1 MMLLSE
7 WGRRRNLG
15 SEAAGGSTLHDDGV
29 PAVQWSSRER
39 AGLVMLRTTAIIG
52 LRILVQHAMPCVS
65 QVTVD
70 NVRPG
75 R

>member
-1 MMLLSE
+1 MMLLPE

-29 PAVQWSSRER
+29 PAVQWSSRESR
-39 AGLVMLRTTAIIG
+39 PCHAAHTAIVG
-52 LRILVQHAMPCVS
+52 LYILVQHAMPSVS